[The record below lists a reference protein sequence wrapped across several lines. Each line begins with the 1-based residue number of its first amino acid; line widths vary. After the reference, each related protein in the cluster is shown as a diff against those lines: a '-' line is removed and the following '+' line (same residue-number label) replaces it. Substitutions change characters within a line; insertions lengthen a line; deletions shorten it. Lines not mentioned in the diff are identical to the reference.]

1 MIDEFVVM
9 LKSEQADDDNKKE
22 YCEVQADAL
31 DDKKK
36 GLERTVSDAEKS
48 IEDAKESVATLASE
62 IEALGDGVKALDKST
77 AEATEQRKE
86 ENSDFTG
93 LIAQDTA
100 AKELLGMAKNRL
112 QKFYNPK
119 MYVAPAKDEAELAQ
133 VHAHSQQAVAPP
145 PPPEAPGA
153 YSKKSEESNGVIAM
167 VNTIVKDLDKE
178 MTVAAAEEKD
188 AQADY
193 EQTMKDSVEK
203 RASDSKTIA
212 DKKGVKADTTAA
224 LEGHSDD
231 KVSASKE
238 LVATLQV
245 LDALNGECGWMIKYF
260 DIRKEAR
267 SSEIDALGK
276 AKAVLNGADYSLLQL
291 RSRSKFLA

>member
-1 MIDEFVVM
+1 MG
-9 LKSEQADDDNKKE
+9 DDDNKKE
-22 YCEVQADAL
+22 YCEIQADSL

-36 GLERTVSDAEKS
+36 GLERTVSDAEKA
-48 IEDAKESVATLASE
+48 IEDAKESISTLASE
-62 IEALGDGVKALDKST
+62 VKALEDGIKALDKST
-77 AEATEQRKE
+77 ADATEQRKE
-86 ENSDFTG
+86 ENSDFTE

-100 AKELLGMAKNRL
+100 AKEILGMAKNRL
-112 QKFYNPK
+112 NKFYNPTL
-119 MYVAPAKDEAELAQ
+119 YVAPELAQ
-133 VHAHSQQAVAPP
+133 IQAHGQQTAAPP

-167 VNTIVKDLDKE
+167 VDTIIKDLDKE
-178 MTVAAAEEKD
+178 MTVAEAEEKN

-193 EQTMKDSVEK
+193 EQTMTDSVEK

-231 KVSASKE
+231 ESSASKE
-238 LVATLQV
+238 LAATLQV
-245 LDALNGECGWMIKYF
+245 IDALNGECVWMIKYF

-276 AKAVLNGADYSLLQL
+276 AKAVLNGADYSFVQMKTG
-291 RSRSKFLA
+291 SKFLA